1 MNPLVSRMED
11 EFHAQSNRN
20 HLRALHAERDLNG
33 LLEYALLLVEQ
44 EAQGRMKVHWLA
56 KEAAHRPAPVE
67 QCHMDWA
74 RDLMA
79 ELA

>member
-1 MNPLVSRMED
+1 MNPLVSRLED
-11 EFHAQSNRN
+11 EFHAQANRN
-20 HLRALHAERDLNG
+20 HLRALHAARDLNG

-44 EAQGRMKVHWLA
+44 ESAGRMKVHWLA
-56 KEAAHRPAPVE
+56 KEAMRQPVPVE
-67 QCHMDWA
+67 QQHMDWA